1 MKQISSSLT
10 SVLKKDSVVER
21 DYIIFSGETTKHYI
35 WFNIYDDCYNNGNF
49 IGTFVMKRIEITY
62 SDSDLEFKNKEFNAY
77 KEYKLDDG
85 TWESIN
91 YGTFVVQ
98 SIEESDTKEE
108 IKVTAYDYALKF
120 ANQYKTDLDYASGN
134 ITLFQVLQEICDKVG
149 VELENT
155 SIDNGSFIVDSN
167 QFTETSKYGNVV
179 AEIARISC
187 NFAKITPENK
197 LKLLF
202 KTETNIIIETKDYEE
217 FEDKRDTLPYNAVSL
232 GITDVDGENVSL
244 IAPGVEPD
252 DAKYLT
258 INDNPFAYTQD
269 KRTQLIQAIFDKIN
283 GFGYSSFVLNNCLYP
298 QLECGDLIQIRSK
311 EGQLVDSI
319 VLRPTFEDVVI
330 NFEAPSTITSSV
342 KYVQPLSAIETA
354 RNAERK
360 IDKANL
366 IISDVVKEVK
376 DNTTKIT
383 SVEQSVDKINQTV
396 SQITIPLNN
405 VIGNDI
411 ITLENTSNTDI
422 YKMSI
427 KGDISLLYGNNGNA
441 YGDDVPYSQIL
452 YPSSNLFGKNNY
464 LVIKYSDEDIQKIVL
479 PFTYLNYINNEVC
492 DEFKI
497 DDGKAYI
504 IRRVGVNSSM
514 QKYQLE
520 EEIIEEIPDFKI
532 QLKEGNPTIY
542 LESFDTVMFDVTY
555 MVKNEYTDTFAT
567 KIELNSSITQ
577 TKDEINIEVS
587 KKVGKDE
594 VVNTINVST
603 EEILIK
609 GNRLAVE
616 ADNFKLDK
624 DGTMETNNG
633 TFENVTIN
641 GGKLNLSNGAE
652 VVGDNGLI
660 TNLYF
665 TSAGNMGS
673 YQNLGFGQYYDQSN
687 IVVYK
692 SNTYLD
698 IFIPENFVI
707 KSAYLTIQHTPA
719 KWISSNSQEV
729 TGYARNVK
737 IYKILDGYSYEVDN
751 VHSVIKINE
760 AYLSEIP
767 NALGVNSYTPD
778 KITAGQ
784 VSNLT
789 SVVNIRDYI
798 NGSGLTTLVAQTSDN
813 LPQANS
819 DIISTS
825 TGKAKLS
832 VNIIGYMTFN
842 N

>member
-1 MKQISSSLT
+1 MKSVTNNFKEEIRKNGRQLDSKVTIDGLEFGKEVFNSITPKFNVSLFKTIMKGVEIDSNVFIPKNSKINVKSGVMVNKQYEYVDYGNYT
-10 SVLKKDSVVER
+10 SPKESEINED
-21 DYIIFSGETTKHYI
+21 TKS
-35 WFNIYDDCYNNGNF
+35 WKVTIYDKILDSMIDYDLQVEYPISVRNYWLAIFNRLNWDTSGIPETFTNSSKIIGQDVHSGIGYTFRDVLDELCSISGVWLVDINGIPTILRPNRTNET
-49 IGTFVMKRIEITY
+49 IDETY
-62 SDSDLEFKNKEFNAY
+62 LSDTNVTIKQRVFFNSLVFSRAEESDNIFRKDN
-77 KEYKLDDG
+77 
-85 TWESIN
+85 T
-91 YGTFVVQ
+91 
-98 SIEESDTKEE
+98 SIEENGLHEYQIADNQLLSTNDRDLYIDELWEYLKTFQYYSFDIDTVGVMFLEPLDGFNIAVGTNTYPTILLNDETQITQGLKEILYSDTPKGTQTEY
-108 IKVTAYDYALKF
+108 KYADT
-120 ANQYKTDLDYASGN
+120 TD
-134 ITLFQVLQEICDKVG
+134 K
-149 VELENT
+149 
-155 SIDNGSFIVDSN
+155 
-167 QFTETSKYGNVV
+167 
-179 AEIARISC
+179 
-187 NFAKITPENK
+187 
-197 LKLLF
+197 
-202 KTETNIIIETKDYEE
+202 
-217 FEDKRDTLPYNAVSL
+217 
-232 GITDVDGENVSL
+232 
-244 IAPGVEPD
+244 
-252 DAKYLT
+252 
-258 INDNPFAYTQD
+258 
-269 KRTQLIQAIFDKIN
+269 KIN
-283 GFGYSSFVLNNCLYP
+283 QTY
-298 QLECGDLIQIRSK
+298 I
-311 EGQLVDSI
+311 LVDKQ
-319 VLRPTFEDVVI
+319 
-330 NFEAPSTITSSV
+330 NQ
-342 KYVQPLSAIETA
+342 KIE
-354 RNAERK
+354 
-360 IDKANL
+360 
-366 IISDVVKEVK
+366 SVVKNVN
-376 DNTTKIT
+376 DNTTRIT

-577 TKDEINIEVS
+577 TKDEIKLEVS
-587 KKVGKDE
+587 KKVDKDE

-609 GNRLAVE
+609 GNRLVVE

-624 DGTMETNNG
+624 DGTVKTNNG
-633 TFENVTIN
+633 TFKNVTIN

-719 KWISSNSQEV
+719 KWTSSNSQEV

-819 DIISTS
+819 DIFSTS

>member
-1 MKQISSSLT
+1 MKNVTNNFKEEIRKNGRQLDSKITIDNLEFGKETFNSVTPKFNVSLFKSIMKGIEIDSNIFIPKNSNVNVKSGVLVNNQYEYIDYGNYTSPKESEINEDTKSWKVNVYDKILDSMIDYDLQVEYPISVRNYWIAIFNKLGWNTSGIPATFTNSTKMINQDVHSGIGYTFRDVLDELCTISGVWLVDKNGIPTISRPSQTNQTIDETYLSDKNVTIKQEVFFNSL
-10 SVLKKDSVVER
+10 V
-21 DYIIFSGETTKHYI
+21 FSRAEGTD
-35 WFNIYDDCYNNGNF
+35 NIYRKDD
-49 IGTFVMKRIEITY
+49 T
-62 SDSDLEFKNKEFNAY
+62 
-77 KEYKLDDG
+77 
-85 TWESIN
+85 
-91 YGTFVVQ
+91 
-98 SIEESDTKEE
+98 SIEENGLHEYKISDNQLLSTNDRDLYIDELWQYLKTFEYYSFDIDTIGVMFLEPLDGFNISVGTNTYPTILLNDEIQITQGLKEVLYSDE
-108 IKVTAYDYALKF
+108 PKETQTEYKYADT
-120 ANQYKTDLDYASGN
+120 TD
-134 ITLFQVLQEICDKVG
+134 K
-149 VELENT
+149 
-155 SIDNGSFIVDSN
+155 
-167 QFTETSKYGNVV
+167 
-179 AEIARISC
+179 
-187 NFAKITPENK
+187 
-197 LKLLF
+197 
-202 KTETNIIIETKDYEE
+202 
-217 FEDKRDTLPYNAVSL
+217 
-232 GITDVDGENVSL
+232 
-244 IAPGVEPD
+244 
-252 DAKYLT
+252 
-258 INDNPFAYTQD
+258 
-269 KRTQLIQAIFDKIN
+269 KIN
-283 GFGYSSFVLNNCLYP
+283 QTY
-298 QLECGDLIQIRSK
+298 I
-311 EGQLVDSI
+311 LVDKQ
-319 VLRPTFEDVVI
+319 
-330 NFEAPSTITSSV
+330 NQ
-342 KYVQPLSAIETA
+342 KIE
-354 RNAERK
+354 
-360 IDKANL
+360 
-366 IISDVVKEVK
+366 SVVKNVE
-376 DNTTKIT
+376 DNTTRIT

-514 QKYQLE
+514 QKYQLQ

-542 LESFDTVMFDVTY
+542 LESFDTVKFDVTY

-577 TKDEINIEVS
+577 TKDEIKLEVS
-587 KKVGKDE
+587 KKVDE
-594 VVNTINVST
+594 DKVVNAINVST

-609 GNRLAVE
+609 GNRLVVE

-624 DGTMETNNG
+624 DGIMETNNG
-633 TFENVTIN
+633 TFKNVTIN

-698 IFIPENFVI
+698 IFIPKNFVI

-719 KWISSNSQEV
+719 KWTSSNSQEV

-751 VHSVIKINE
+751 VHSAIKINE

>member
-1 MKQISSSLT
+1 MKNVTNNFKEEIRKNGRQLDSKITIDNLEFGKETFNSVTPKFNVSLFKSIMKGIEIDSNIFIPKNSNVNVKSGVLVNNQYEYIDYGNYTSPKESEINEDTKSWKVNVYDKILDSMIDYDLQVEYPISVRNYWIAIFNKLGWNTSGIPATFTNSTKMINQDVHSGIGYTFRDVLDELCTISGVWLVDKNGIPTISRPSQTNQTIDETYLSDKNVTIKQEVFFNSL
-10 SVLKKDSVVER
+10 V
-21 DYIIFSGETTKHYI
+21 FSRAEGTD
-35 WFNIYDDCYNNGNF
+35 NIYRKDD
-49 IGTFVMKRIEITY
+49 T
-62 SDSDLEFKNKEFNAY
+62 
-77 KEYKLDDG
+77 
-85 TWESIN
+85 
-91 YGTFVVQ
+91 
-98 SIEESDTKEE
+98 SIEENGLHEYKISDNQLLSTNDRDLYIDELWQYLKTFEYYSFDIDTIGVMFLEPLDGFNISVGTNTYPTILLNDEIQITQGLKEVLYSDE
-108 IKVTAYDYALKF
+108 PKETQTEYKYADT
-120 ANQYKTDLDYASGN
+120 TD
-134 ITLFQVLQEICDKVG
+134 K
-149 VELENT
+149 
-155 SIDNGSFIVDSN
+155 
-167 QFTETSKYGNVV
+167 
-179 AEIARISC
+179 
-187 NFAKITPENK
+187 
-197 LKLLF
+197 
-202 KTETNIIIETKDYEE
+202 
-217 FEDKRDTLPYNAVSL
+217 
-232 GITDVDGENVSL
+232 
-244 IAPGVEPD
+244 
-252 DAKYLT
+252 
-258 INDNPFAYTQD
+258 
-269 KRTQLIQAIFDKIN
+269 KIN
-283 GFGYSSFVLNNCLYP
+283 QTY
-298 QLECGDLIQIRSK
+298 I
-311 EGQLVDSI
+311 LVDKQ
-319 VLRPTFEDVVI
+319 
-330 NFEAPSTITSSV
+330 NQ
-342 KYVQPLSAIETA
+342 KIE
-354 RNAERK
+354 
-360 IDKANL
+360 
-366 IISDVVKEVK
+366 SVVKNVE
-376 DNTTKIT
+376 DNTTRIT

-514 QKYQLE
+514 QKYQLQ

-577 TKDEINIEVS
+577 TKDEIKLEVS
-587 KKVGKDE
+587 KKVDE
-594 VVNTINVST
+594 DKVVNAINVST

-609 GNRLAVE
+609 GNRLVVE

-624 DGTMETNNG
+624 DGIMETNNG
-633 TFENVTIN
+633 TFKNVTIN

-698 IFIPENFVI
+698 IFIPKNFVI

-719 KWISSNSQEV
+719 KWTSSNSQEV

-751 VHSVIKINE
+751 VHSAIKINE